1 MTRDVTIL
9 EVGPRDGL
17 QNEAGFIPTEKKQQ
31 LIRMLAD
38 AGLTRIE
45 ATSFVHPKRVPQMA
59 DAEEVA
65 RSLADIPHVSFS
77 ALVPNRKG
85 YERAASYALGEIN
98 WVTSASP
105 AFNKANINQT
115 IEENLEAFREL
126 VPLAGESGR
135 LLRFSIATSFG
146 CPFAGR
152 VDPDVVVRLA
162 ELALDAGA
170 GEISIADTI
179 GIAVPDEVFSLCD
192 RLVKAVGSERLSLHL
207 HDTRGLA
214 LTNTYAAYTAG
225 IRTFETAA
233 GGLGGCPFAPGAAGN
248 VATEDVVY
256 MFERMKVK
264 TGIEFSKLLDASEY
278 AVSLS
283 MRMPL
288 GRIRLVEKKEQST
301 IGF

>member
-1 MTRDVTIL
+1 MNRDVTII

-17 QNEAGFIPTEKKQQ
+17 QNEAGFIATEKKQQ
-31 LIRMLAD
+31 LIHMLAD
-38 AGLTRIE
+38 AGLQRIE

-59 DAEEVA
+59 DAEEICEGLEGV
-65 RSLADIPHVSFS
+65 PHVSFS
-77 ALVPNRKG
+77 ALIPNRKG
-85 YERAASYALGEIN
+85 FERAVRFRLGEVN

-105 AFNKANINQT
+105 AFNKENINQT

-126 VPLAGESGR
+126 VPLAKEAGL

-152 VDPDVVVRLA
+152 IDPDVVVRLA
-162 ELALDAGA
+162 EQALEAGA
-170 GEISIADTI
+170 GELGIADTI
-179 GIAVPDEVFSLCD
+179 GIAVPNEVYALCD
-192 RLVKAVGSERLSLHL
+192 RLVKEVGQDKLSLHL

-214 LTNTYAAYTAG
+214 LANTYAAYTAG

-256 MFERMKVK
+256 MFERMRVR

-301 IGF
+301 ILF